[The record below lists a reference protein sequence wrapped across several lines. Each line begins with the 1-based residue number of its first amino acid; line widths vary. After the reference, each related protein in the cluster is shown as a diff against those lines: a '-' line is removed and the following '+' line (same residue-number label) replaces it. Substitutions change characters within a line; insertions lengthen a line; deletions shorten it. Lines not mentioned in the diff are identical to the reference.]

1 MALFKVPKPKRVKM
15 GKGDVGYMPSPSTL
29 YIPVSKEILSMLE
42 VGEDVEFDI
51 RGIVRGLESR
61 ERDEKEGGMKT
72 TYEVNLELT
81 EVEADE
87 NDFEGMEEV

>member
-15 GKGDVGYMPSPSTL
+15 GKGDVGYMPSPPTI